1 MTEFKYIVKGRPI
14 MHIAADGTRQ
24 ERAEEDRCFTTA
36 AGLLHWAIREGAF
49 SQRFANRAVAT
60 PDELH
65 LSARRDVG
73 ADYHRIDTFFRWK
86 IEPEHL
92 DAMYRALTRF
102 KEIVHYLRE
111 VEPEWVKG
119 EEIHYMD
126 NSVERHDTDKYGNTR
141 RVIVKSPSGDLC
153 F

>member
-1 MTEFKYIVKGRPI
+1 MTEFTYTVKGRPLV
-14 MHIAADGTRQ
+14 HIAADGTRQ

-36 AGLLHWAIREGAF
+36 MGLLHWAIAAGAF
-49 SQRFANRAVAT
+49 SQRYANRAVAN
-60 PDELH
+60 PGELH
-65 LSARRDVG
+65 LREKRDKG
-73 ADYHRIDTFFRWK
+73 ADYHTVDTFFRWK

-92 DAMYRALTRF
+92 DAMYRAMTRY

-111 VEPEWVKG
+111 VEPEWTEG

-126 NSVERHDTDKYGNTR
+126 NSVERHDRDKYGNTR
-141 RVIVKSPSGDLC
+141 RVMVKYPSGDAC